1 MSYHNKQFHKMMEST
16 QAKRVKLTMLNF
28 NYIRVIIINMNII
41 LLTDISSTSYY
52 IIIMDSSSSC

>member
-1 MSYHNKQFHKMMEST
+1 MMEST

-28 NYIRVIIINMNII
+28 NYIKVIIINMNM

-52 IIIMDSSSSC
+52 GFQFQLLGKNISSIRSN